1 MTTTSDV
8 LWGALA
14 IGVVTGMR
22 SMLAPTLVSQALA
35 ERADLDSVGE
45 PARTLAAR
53 PVRQYLLPLAA
64 AELLGDKLPFAPD
77 RTLAPSMLVRALSGG
92 VSAAALAGVRRQPRL
107 LPALI
112 GATAACVAA
121 RVAIALRKRYAADTW
136 INAGLGLAEDG
147 IAFSLGNAGLRRA
160 LQEPLR
166 P

>member
-1 MTTTSDV
+1 MTTASNV

-22 SMLAPTLVSQALA
+22 SMLAPTLVSRALA
-35 ERADLDSVGE
+35 ERADLDGAGE
-45 PARTLAAR
+45 PARTLASQ

-64 AELLGDKLPFAPD
+64 GELLGDKLPFAPD

-92 VSAAALAGVRRQPRL
+92 VSAAALAGARQQPRL

-121 RVAIALRKRYAADTW
+121 KVAIDLRRRYASSVW
-136 INAGLGLAEDG
+136 LNAGLGLAEDCM
-147 IAFSLGNAGLRRA
+147 AVSLANTGLRRA
-160 LQEPLR
+160 LQDR
-166 P
+166 